1 MALAIGVLFL
11 GWALGT
17 ALTSNSWELVIT
29 AVGWLAQLGAI
40 LLDPVAGLLLWVIVS
55 PFAPY
60 VHLNLS
66 LGAGIPDLGLD
77 RLAAGFFCIVL
88 LAQVAR
94 RKRRLAP
101 FTILDGAVLLFALA
115 LSLSA
120 RSALRG
126 TFRAIQNIFNS
137 YLVPLL
143 IYFLAKNL
151 VRDRRAM
158 RRVLGALGVIAG
170 YLVLLVLHEHLTGN
184 EVFVSYGR
192 VGSYTENLQ
201 RINSLLQNPAYTAMA
216 LNMVL
221 PFTLRGALRSS
232 DTRAR
237 WGYGLASIVL
247 VGTVISL
254 YNRAGWLGALLVI
267 IVSALFY
274 PRLRRGLLLALLVI
288 VPLVALSWG
297 VISDSALFSE
307 RLTYD
312 LSVGYRMRA
321 IEAGLQLLSSQP
333 LFGIGFGSFSTL
345 VLTQELIP
353 RASQNY
359 WVPTTHNTY
368 LDVLVSA
375 GLSGLVPYV
384 AMFLVVV
391 GQSWRLYRRG
401 RQDPNVDRSLLLALW
416 CVLLVFLV
424 STATLDVV
432 AAPFCGM
439 VFWLITGAVLG
450 SQSWPA
456 PGWDPVTKRSEAT

>member
-1 MALAIGVLFL
+1 VLLLA
-11 GWALGT
+11 WALGY
-17 ALTSNSWELVIT
+17 ALTSDSWELVIT
-29 AVGWLAQLGAI
+29 AVGWLALMGTI
-40 LLDPVAGLLLWVIVS
+40 LLDPVAGLALWVIAS

-94 RKRRLAP
+94 RRRRLAP
-101 FTILDGAVLLFALA
+101 FTLLDGAVLLFAIA
-115 LSLSA
+115 ISLSS

-143 IYFLAKNL
+143 VYFLAKNL
-151 VRDRRAM
+151 VRGRQAM
-158 RRVLGALGVIAG
+158 RWILGGLGVIAS
-170 YLVLLVLHEHLTGN
+170 YLVILIAHEHLTGN
-184 EVFVSYGR
+184 AVFVSYGR

-201 RINSLLQNPAYTAMA
+201 RINSLLQNPAYTAMV
-216 LNMVL
+216 LNMIL
-221 PFTLRGALRSS
+221 PFSLRATLRSTDIQAR
-232 DTRAR
+232 RAH
-237 WGYGLASIVL
+237 GLVSVIL
-247 VGTVISL
+247 VGAVVSL
-254 YNRAGWLGALLVI
+254 YNRAGWLSALLVI
-267 IVSALFY
+267 IVSALYY
-274 PRLRRGLLLALLVI
+274 PRLRRWLLVVLALVI
-288 VPLVALSWG
+288 PLVALSWG
-297 VISDSALFSE
+297 VISSSVLFSE

-321 IEAGLQLLSSQP
+321 IEAGAQLLASEP
-333 LFGIGFGSFSTL
+333 VFGIGFGSFSPL
-345 VLTQELIP
+345 VLARELIP

-375 GLSGLVPYV
+375 GIFGLVPYV
-384 AMFLVVV
+384 VMFIAAAW
-391 GQSWRLYRRG
+391 QSVRIYRLG
-401 RQDPNVDRSLLLALW
+401 LQHPTTDRSLLLALW
-416 CVLLVFLV
+416 CVLLVFIV
-424 STATLDVV
+424 STATFDVV
-432 AAPFCGM
+432 AAPFAGM

-456 PGWDPVTKRSEAT
+456 ASSDLVTRRSEAV